1 MADDRTWEVWVG
13 AYAEETQVGITRLEL
28 NGQTGELGKTAE
40 YGGIEN
46 PSFLAL
52 GCGGKVLYA
61 ASETAE
67 VEGQPGGRMIAYP
80 VETGTRKL
88 LSGWERLT
96 HGAAPCHVSLDSAG
110 QWLAVANYNGAAVT
124 LYTLEPDGKPSD
136 AVVRLRHAGSGPNPA
151 RQEAPHPH
159 SAYFDPADGRC
170 LYVPDLGLDRVM
182 IYEKGEDGTDWTSI
196 GAASLALGDGPRHL
210 AIHPADEQ
218 VYVVNELASSVTRF
232 IRRGP
237 GKLERQETVSTLPS
251 NFQGESWCAEI
262 VVSPDGRFVYASNRG
277 HDSIAVFRVEAGTA
291 SASPHIGTNGPD
303 TSEFA
308 PLMNTGI
315 ESIGATSPGSLIPAG
330 HVSTRGR
337 TPRNFAITPDGAWM
351 IAANQDTDN
360 LVVFRMDAASG
371 LPIYHGVEVS
381 VGKPVCVRIAAMGGN

>member
-1 MADDRTWEVWVG
+1 MADNRAWEIWVG
-13 AYAEETQVGITRLEL
+13 AYADETQVGITRLEL
-28 NGQTGELGKTAE
+28 NGQTGELVKTAE

-52 GCGGKVLYA
+52 GRGGTVLYA
-61 ASETAE
+61 VSETAE

-80 VETGTRKL
+80 VEAGTRKL
-88 LSGWERLT
+88 LPGWERLT
-96 HGAAPCHVSLDSAG
+96 HGAAPCHVSLDPAE

-124 LYTLEPDGKPSD
+124 LYTLEQDGKPSD

-159 SAYFDPADGRC
+159 SAYFDPADGRY

-182 IYEKGEDGTDWTSI
+182 IYEKGEDGTDWTSA
-196 GAASLALGDGPRHL
+196 GAASLAPGDGPRHL
-210 AIHPADEQ
+210 AIHPGGEQ
-218 VYVVNELASSVTRF
+218 VYVVNELSSSVTRF

-237 GKLERQETVSTLPS
+237 GKLERQETVSTLPAS
-251 NFQGESWCAEI
+251 FSGDSWCAEI

-277 HDSIAVFRVEAGTA
+277 HDSIAVFRVEAGAAA
-291 SASPHIGTNGPD
+291 SAASGHAGSSNSDVSSPASNRG
-303 TSEFA
+303 S
-308 PLMNTGI
+308 
-315 ESIGATSPGSLIPAG
+315 GALVPAG

-351 IAANQDTDN
+351 LAANQDTDN
-360 LVVFRMDAASG
+360 LVVFRMDPASG
-371 LPIYHGVEVS
+371 LPIYHGVEAS
-381 VGKPVCVRIAAMGGN
+381 IGKPVCVRIASA